1 MTKAVGAV
9 PVSLVGGEIYAAMQ
23 KGIIDGT
30 WACGDMAA
38 AFKLGEVSK
47 YVVMTNIGT
56 ITHTWA
62 MNKTPFNALPPAGK
76 KYIEDN
82 SEKLSLL
89 GGRLFDEY
97 NEKGF
102 AFARQLKVE
111 TIAWSEAEFKK
122 MDKVIA
128 PVFSTWVAKSE
139 AKGLPAKKALS
150 DFHRALEQLG
160 SKEPFV
166 LPR

>member
-1 MTKAVGAV
+1 
-9 PVSLVGGEIYAAMQ
+9 
-23 KGIIDGT
+23 
-30 WACGDMAA
+30 
-38 AFKLGEVSK
+38 
-47 YVVMTNIGT
+47 
-56 ITHTWA
+56 
-62 MNKTPFNALPPAGK
+62 MNKTPFNALPAAGK

-82 SEKLSLL
+82 WEKFSLL

-111 TIAWSEAEFKK
+111 TIAWSEAELKK

-128 PVFSTWVAKSE
+128 PVFGAWVAKAE
-139 AKGLPAKKALS
+139 AKGLPGKKALS
-150 DFHRALEQLG
+150 DFHRVLEQLG

-166 LPR
+166 LP